1 LSFEVDELQVS
12 EDIKHCAFASLQLS
26 SASFDLER
34 NEWEVGLGKEI
45 AVKK

>member
-12 EDIKHCAFASLQLS
+12 EDVKHCAFDSLQLPS
-26 SASFDLER
+26 TSFELNS

-45 AVKK
+45 AVTK